1 MTIHLSIK
9 PERPLPMQHSTR
21 RPIHIMRCSYPC
33 DVPTRVLYLPMQC
46 TGEAGESLDLS
57 LQGQGFLIVLVLDHP
72 LRRLHHLSERD
83 LPRVSQHHPEHVVVL
98 P

>member
-1 MTIHLSIK
+1 MIPTHVLC
-9 PERPLPMQHSTR
+9 LLMQCIGEAGESLDRSLQGQSLH
-21 RPIHIMRCSYPC
+21 
-33 DVPTRVLYLPMQC
+33 VLYLPMQC

-83 LPRVSQHHPEHVVVL
+83 LPSVPQHHAEHVVVL
-98 P
+98 PGKKK